1 MYKMLIADDEQTERD
16 VILFLLKKYNFNF
29 DIFQASN
36 GKDAN
41 EILNSTPIDILFTDI
56 QMPFYNG
63 MELAKQARKIN
74 PAVEIVFFSGHDDFE
89 YVKTA
94 LSMRAI
100 NYILKPVNQEEFKK
114 SISDIMDI
122 IQIKEKMKSEYASHH
137 VFLEH
142 TKAVCEEND
151 DGACE
156 EITNA
161 TQRHAVKLV
170 EEYIREHYMEELSL
184 DKLAGVVFLS
194 PKYLSSIFIQVTGT
208 SLNKYIKNVRMEK
221 AKELLIKTNMKISD
235 ICQKVGYSYVSY
247 FCRSFQEHFGA
258 TPEKYRQDGA
268 R

>member
-1 MYKMLIADDEQTERD
+1 MYKMLIADDEKTERD
-16 VILFLLKKYNFNF
+16 VILFLLKKYNFDF
-29 DIFQASN
+29 DVFQASN
-36 GKDAN
+36 GRDAN
-41 EILNSTPIDILFTDI
+41 EILNSTPIDVLFTDI

-63 MELAKQARKIN
+63 MELAEQARKIN

-114 SISDIMDI
+114 SISDIMDVI
-122 IQIKEKMKSEYASHH
+122 KIKEEIKSEYTKQH
-137 VFLEH
+137 VFL
-142 TKAVCEEND
+142 KYPNQNLYDENENFS
-151 DGACE
+151 GG
-156 EITNA
+156 NA
-161 TQRHAVKLV
+161 DASHKHAVRLLEK
-170 EEYIREHYMEELSL
+170 YIHEHYMEELSL

-208 SLNKYIKNVRMEK
+208 NLNKYIKNVRMEK
-221 AKELLIKTNMKISD
+221 AKELLTKTNMKISD

-247 FCRSFQEHFGA
+247 FCKNFQEHFGT

-268 R
+268 K